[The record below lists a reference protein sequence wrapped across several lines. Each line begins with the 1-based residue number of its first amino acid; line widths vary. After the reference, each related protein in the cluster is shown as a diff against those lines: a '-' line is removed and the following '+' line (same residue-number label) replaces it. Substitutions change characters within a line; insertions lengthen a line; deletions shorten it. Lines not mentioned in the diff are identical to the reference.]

1 MAPHSQI
8 APANASL
15 GAGIDRECVAEDA
28 HPDALDRCCFAR
40 IADLVNGRAL
50 ALLACEG
57 IATAADVRG
66 LCARTASYSDVCP
79 SALPTHIDLARAALV
94 GQRRRFSMRRSPH
107 VHRDGELKP
116 AQLQAV

>member
-1 MAPHSQI
+1 MELPRTRYAKSGDVSIAYQI
-8 APANASL
+8 VSDGPLDAAL
-15 GAGIDRECVAEDA
+15 VAA
-28 HPDALDRCCFAR
+28 APDAE

-79 SALPTHIDLARAALV
+79 SALPTHTDLARAALV